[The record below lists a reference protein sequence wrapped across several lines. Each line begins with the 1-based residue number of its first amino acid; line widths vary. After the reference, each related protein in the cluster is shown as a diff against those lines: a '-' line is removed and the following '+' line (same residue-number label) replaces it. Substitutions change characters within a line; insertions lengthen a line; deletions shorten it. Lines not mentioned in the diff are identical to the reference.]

1 MTDNRDKEILE
12 AEASADGTEDGGSV
26 ARIIARLAPDNVD
39 WRSVLLVPV
48 LAVVAAL
55 AVGAVIIAL
64 TEGIDAIL
72 PAYGAL
78 VSGSFGSIRA
88 ISETLITAGPVILAG
103 LSVALGFRAGLFNIG
118 AEGQMVVGGIAAVIV
133 GFSITG
139 LPAIIHLP
147 LALLGA
153 VIAGAIWGGIPGLLR
168 AKTGAHEVI
177 TTIMLNAIAANLL
190 NYLLRLSWIQRE
202 GRADPISKDVLPSA
216 RLPQLL
222 GWIDPQLRV
231 HLGFILALLMAW
243 FVYWLLFKSTIGFE
257 FRAVGMSPSA
267 ARYAGMNVTRVI
279 VMVMA
284 TAGAIAG
291 MGGASLTLGEL
302 GRASPGFVGGAGFD
316 SIALALLGRSH
327 PLGVVLAGVLF
338 GALRAGGRT
347 MQAQTAVGIDLI
359 TIVQALV
366 IVFIAAP
373 ELVRA
378 IFRVRTGEKM
388 ERLTSGWSA

>member
-1 MTDNRDKEILE
+1 VTDEQQTPPEPAPRSRLLE
-12 AEASADGTEDGGSV
+12 
-26 ARIIARLAPDNVD
+26 RLAPANLD
-39 WRSVLLVPV
+39 WRSVLLLPV

-64 TEGIDAIL
+64 TEGPGQIL
-72 PAYGAL
+72 AAYSALLSGAFGG
-78 VSGSFGSIRA
+78 VSP
-88 ISETLITAGPVILAG
+88 ISETLISAAPVILAG
-103 LSVALGFRAGLFNIG
+103 LAVALGFRAGLFNIG
-118 AEGQMVVGGIAAVIV
+118 AEGQMVVGGVAAVIV
-133 GFSITG
+133 GFSVTG
-139 LPAIIHLP
+139 LPAVVHLP

-153 VIAGAIWGGIPGLLR
+153 VAAGAIWGGVPGLLR

-177 TTIMLNAIAANLL
+177 TTIMLNAIAVNLL
-190 NYLLRLSWIQRE
+190 NYLLRRPSIQRS
-202 GRADPISKDVLPSA
+202 GRADPISKDVLDSA

-231 HLGFILALLMAW
+231 HLGFVVALLLAW

-257 FRAVGMSPSA
+257 FRAVGLSPSA
-267 ARYAGMNVTRVI
+267 ANYAGMSVTRVT
-279 VMVMA
+279 VVVMA

-291 MGGASLTLGEL
+291 IGGANLTLGEL

-327 PLGVVLAGVLF
+327 PAGVVLAGLLF

-378 IFRVRTGEKM
+378 IFRVRTGGKL
-388 ERLTSGWSA
+388 ERVTTGWSA